1 MRQNASTDAEEW
13 AKTIGTKE
21 TMQVTHQL
29 SKSEAT
35 GLGTAKKVREFI
47 VHPDDIKSFRQGE
60 GVFLSR
66 DTGKCEKIKVIKP
79 F

>member
-1 MRQNASTDAEEW
+1 MTYQMTQA
-13 AKTIGTKE
+13 
-21 TMQVTHQL
+21 
-29 SKSEAT
+29 EAT

-47 VHPDDIKSFRQGE
+47 VHPDEIKSFQTGE

-66 DTGKCEKIKVIKP
+66 DNGKCERIKIVKP